1 MLNVNHNIHTQPLIK
16 DWEIHQY
23 QALQGISV
31 RSLETSLDMTD
42 NTDITKL
49 VEKKITKQSS
59 NNDNKKQCQQ
69 TLKRGKKLISRVA
82 TLF

>member
-31 RSLETSLDMTD
+31 RSLETSLDMTN

-49 VEKKITKQSS
+49 VEKKSL
-59 NNDNKKQCQQ
+59 NK
-69 TLKRGKKLISRVA
+69 VA
-82 TLF
+82 TMTTKSNVNKH

>member
-23 QALQGISV
+23 QALQGISRV
-31 RSLETSLDMTD
+31 RSLETSLDMTN

-49 VEKKITKQSS
+49 VE
-59 NNDNKKQCQQ
+59 NKSLNK
-69 TLKRGKKLISRVA
+69 VA
-82 TLF
+82 TMTTKSNVNKH

>member
-31 RSLETSLDMTD
+31 TSLETSLDMTN

-49 VEKKITKQSS
+49 VE
-59 NNDNKKQCQQ
+59 NKSLNK
-69 TLKRGKKLISRVA
+69 VA
-82 TLF
+82 TMTTKSNVNKH

>member
-31 RSLETSLDMTD
+31 RSLETSLDMTN

-49 VEKKITKQSS
+49 VE
-59 NNDNKKQCQQ
+59 NKSLNK
-69 TLKRGKKLISRVA
+69 VA
-82 TLF
+82 TMTTKSNVNKH